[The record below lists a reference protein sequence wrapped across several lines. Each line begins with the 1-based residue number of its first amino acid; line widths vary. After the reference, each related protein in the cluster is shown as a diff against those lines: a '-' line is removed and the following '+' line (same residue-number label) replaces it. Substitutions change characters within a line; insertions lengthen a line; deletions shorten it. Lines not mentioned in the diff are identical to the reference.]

1 MDLGIK
7 NKTALVVAASQG
19 IGKAAAIELIK
30 EGCNVAI
37 CSSNK
42 QNLIEAAGDIKI
54 QTGIEPFWI
63 VCDINKLSD
72 INNVVENVKNKF
84 GTIDILVNNCGGPKP
99 GYFDELNSTNWDDA
113 YNQVLMSTVQFTKLV
128 LPEMKKNKWGRII
141 NVTSLSVKQPVD
153 NLILSNSFRSAVTA
167 FAKTISQQYGEFGIT
182 VNNIAPGFILTSRLY
197 ELAVKRAEKE
207 NVSQKEILARMAKSN
222 PVKRLGT
229 PEEMGATIAFLA
241 SDRAGYITG
250 VTLQVDG
257 GQIKSTY

>member
-19 IGKAAAIELIK
+19 IGKAASIELIK

-42 QNLIEAAGDIKI
+42 QNLIEAARDIKL
-54 QTGIEPFWI
+54 QTGLEPFWI
-63 VCDINKLSD
+63 VCDINNESE
-72 INNVVENVKNKF
+72 INKTVTGVISKF

-99 GYFDELNSTNWDDA
+99 GYFDELNPTNWDDA
-113 YNQVLMSTVQFTKLV
+113 YNQVLMSTVKFTKLV

-197 ELAVKRAEKE
+197 ELAVKRAENE
-207 NVSQKEILARMAKSN
+207 NVSHEEILAQMAKSN

-229 PEEMGATIAFLA
+229 PEEMGAAIAFLA
-241 SDRAGYITG
+241 SDKAGYITG